1 MLALVASTSCS
12 VTPGLCWSLLRK
24 KTNFPSALGW
34 ITVRHRLQS
43 QLSGVNSC
51 LSSQFNHIFCEF
63 LADTPSRAQPS
74 KTIGQ
79 PLCFETRKENTMFKM
94 TAIFTGIGLALSAT
108 AQADYRWEVAA
119 SASAGTADSELK
131 NTGNDQKNS
140 NDTDVY
146 GVEGTYFLKEVDTSK
161 GPLGEAAFLDH
172 ASYITLGFSD
182 GEVDL
187 TDRDNED
194 GQTYNIQTRYVAE
207 GPGWQLSGWLV
218 DLGYERAEPGDREI
232 DTYNVG
238 IGKYLT
244 PNTTVVLDY
253 KVSNLKNGPGSDLK
267 SYGASLDHFFA
278 LNNDG
283 GVKVRA
289 AAGKTVVSGLD
300 DPTTWGLGATWY
312 ISKNLGFGADFE
324 QSDYSGY
331 ETNGFKVNA
340 EWFITEDFA
349 VDLSYTDIQPDDI
362 KLETGGKLESSY
374 DEISIG
380 ARYRF

>member
-1 MLALVASTSCS
+1 
-12 VTPGLCWSLLRK
+12 
-24 KTNFPSALGW
+24 
-34 ITVRHRLQS
+34 
-43 QLSGVNSC
+43 
-51 LSSQFNHIFCEF
+51 
-63 LADTPSRAQPS
+63 
-74 KTIGQ
+74 
-79 PLCFETRKENTMFKM
+79 MFKM